1 MDLRNTFGMALAV
14 VVFSTVGTVW
24 AYEGAGA
31 IDPTSALCRNVQ
43 FSEFTPR
50 QYSQETN
57 NTEVAPESEFS
68 FLASKETFPKSIAV
82 TIKDETVPIAVTP
95 HYAGYQVT
103 GNLPGNARGTFI
115 RIDIAAKG
123 PHGCERGDG
132 WLLKVAEAD
141 VNKSAKAD

>member
-1 MDLRNTFGMALAV
+1 MGIRNMFWTVLAV
-14 VVFSTVGTVW
+14 AVCGTGGIVW
-24 AYEGAGA
+24 GYEGAGA

-43 FSEFTPR
+43 FTEFTPQ

-57 NTEVAPESEFS
+57 DAEVAPESEFS

-82 TIKDETVPIAVTP
+82 TIKDETVPITVTP

-103 GNLPGNARGTFI
+103 GNLPSQEKGTFV
-115 RIDIAAKG
+115 RINIAAKG

-132 WLLKVAEAD
+132 WLLKVAEAA
-141 VNKSAKAD
+141 VNKSTKVE